1 MQRRI
6 PNAAHT
12 IVVQKPSEEI
22 GRSRYHDQGDL
33 QIPLAVSSDEVPRR
47 PANPGP
53 SKVVKYKNDRSVF
66 EHTRCARLQYI

>member
-1 MQRRI
+1 MEKNPGMQRRT

-33 QIPLAVSSDEVPRR
+33 QIPLAVSSDEVPRS
-47 PANPGP
+47 PVNPGP
-53 SKVVKYKNDRSVF
+53 SKVVEYKKDGYVF
-66 EHTRCARLQYI
+66 